1 MVNFQRTEPDKS
13 RAPRRCK
20 HLVSMAIDL
29 HIAPDLCDPAVCADQ
44 NRRAK
49 NPLEGPAI
57 HGFLSPRTVSLQH
70 LVLFVRNKRYGKLVL
85 VAKGFLRPWR
95 IGGNA
100 QYRGPAF
107 GEGARQPR
115 EIDGLPGAA
124 ALVAA
129 RLAQPHE
136 LFSGVVEQRDDIATV
151 TGKAEGGRACPLGQ
165 TRSTSGCR
173 VGFSG
178 QRFFLRRRVPG
189 LWLLQRPLRPRRF
202 PPRGVPLA

>member
-1 MVNFQRTEPDKS
+1 MGVYIGRDF
-13 RAPRRCK
+13 
-20 HLVSMAIDL
+20 
-29 HIAPDLCDPAVCADQ
+29 CDPAVCADQ
-44 NRRAK
+44 TLRPK

-124 ALVAA
+124 GRVRA
-129 RLAQPHE
+129 RIEKQHE

-151 TGKAEGGRACPLGQ
+151 TGKAEGARACPLGQ
-165 TRSTSGCR
+165 SRSTSGCR

-178 QRFFLRRRVPG
+178 QRFFLRTRVP
-189 LWLLQRPLRPRRF
+189 RPR
-202 PPRGVPLA
+202 PRPRPHSSVPSP